1 MTLLSTSN
9 FLSSHMTTTIFRVFS
24 KLSLPGL
31 RIVYGEDAND
41 IVQVETYLLLG
52 SAAKKELF
60 YFQIYNEISIHT

>member
-9 FLSSHMTTTIFRVFS
+9 FLSSHMTTIIFRVFS
-24 KLSLPGL
+24 KSSFQ
-31 RIVYGEDAND
+31 VCEDAND

-60 YFQIYNEISIHT
+60 HFQVYNEISIHT